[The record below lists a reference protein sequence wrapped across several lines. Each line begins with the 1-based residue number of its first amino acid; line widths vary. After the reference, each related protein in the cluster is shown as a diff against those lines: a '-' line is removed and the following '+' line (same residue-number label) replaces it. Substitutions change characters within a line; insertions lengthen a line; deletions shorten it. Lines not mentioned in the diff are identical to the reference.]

1 MFVIGSRWPAL
12 GKHWRGGRGIKNDCL
27 RGIYMVKIWTWV
39 WQYYFLK
46 CHLSHWLS
54 RTWCESFWTALKIIE
69 ALRTCFSIFLV
80 SVFLLCWLCVM
91 LCSSRRKKRVTAGTN
106 YLNYSVTTHTN
117 VPHFH
122 LVPLLNEWVIKKKRK
137 KKKELWCLYSAS
149 PFVSVYSHQ
158 WISAHMIS
166 LIRSQHIWSEKR
178 ALQNLAGTIE
188 KTVWYRITHKVP
200 LRT

>member
-137 KKKELWCLYSAS
+137 KKKRIVVFVLCFTICFCLLT
-149 PFVSVYSHQ
+149 SVNLCSHDFPDQ
-158 WISAHMIS
+158 KPAY
-166 LIRSQHIWSEKR
+166 LIRKESFAEFSRHNRKDC
-178 ALQNLAGTIE
+178 LVQNNTQSSS
-188 KTVWYRITHKVP
+188 
-200 LRT
+200 